1 MVAMRAT
8 QFHGSFG
15 GCKAARMGPN
25 FYRKNAW
32 WLGTGLLLNFASTF
46 GQTYFIALSGG
57 GIRAEFG
64 LSNGEWGGIYTIAT
78 IMSAAT
84 LILIGR
90 FADTVALV
98 RLAVIVFAI
107 YALAAVLMMNANS
120 VVMLALAIYGLRF
133 CGQGMMVLLSMTA
146 MARWFAAN
154 RARAVAI
161 TVLGFPLGEALFPF
175 AAVQIQALGDWRT
188 VWGVVAVFVAFVVLP
203 AAFVLLRQG
212 RTPQNEGAGDSAVGM
227 GGRHWT
233 RGEVLRH
240 WSFYAL
246 LPGILAAP
254 FIGTCA
260 MFHQVH
266 IAAVHGFD
274 LKVMALAFPVY
285 AATSVISSLTAGSL
299 IDRIGPTRM
308 LPFMVLP
315 LGIGVA
321 ALALPGG
328 VWIWFAVLAGVAMSQ
343 GIAVTMMG
351 ALWPTLYGTRSIGS
365 VKAILSAAMVA
376 ATAIGPGI
384 TGFIIDA
391 GVTFPEQALFM
402 SAYCVAMAV
411 LFAFVAPRLRAELP
425 PVAAAHPA

>member
-1 MVAMRAT
+1 M
-8 QFHGSFG
+8 
-15 GCKAARMGPN
+15 AAN
-25 FYRKNAW
+25 FYRQNAW
-32 WLGTGLLLNFASTF
+32 WLGTGLLLNFASSF
-46 GQTYFIALSGG
+46 GQTYFIALSAG

-64 LSNGEWGGIYTIAT
+64 LSNGEWGGIYTVAT

-98 RLAVIVFAI
+98 RLAMVVFAI
-107 YALAAVLMMNANS
+107 YAIAALLMMNANS
-120 VVMLALAIYGLRF
+120 VIVLGLAIYGLRF
-133 CGQGMMVLLSMTA
+133 CGQGMMGLLSMTA

-161 TVLGFPLGEALFPF
+161 TVLGFPLGEAIFPF
-175 AAVQIQALGDWRT
+175 VAVQIQSVGDWRT
-188 VWGVVAVFVAFVVLP
+188 VWGFAAAFIAFVVLP
-203 AAFVLLRQG
+203 AAFILLRQG
-212 RTPQNEGAGDSAVGM
+212 RTPQNEGGGDSAVGM

-246 LPGILAAP
+246 LPGVLAAP

-274 LKVMALAFPVY
+274 IRVMALAFPIY
-285 AATSVISSLTAGSL
+285 AATSVVSSLTAGSV

-315 LGIGVA
+315 LGVGIA

-328 VWIWFAVLAGVAMSQ
+328 VWIWFIVLMGIAMSQ

-376 ATAIGPGI
+376 STAIGPGI
-384 TGFIIDA
+384 TGYIIDA
-391 GVTFPEQALFM
+391 GVTFPQQALFM
-402 SAYCVAMAV
+402 SAYCLAMSV
-411 LFAFVAPRLRAELP
+411 LFAVVAPRLRAELP
-425 PVAAAHPA
+425 PHAAVQAA